1 MTAKRRREASSK
13 TILDEIF
20 GDVYAWQEEDD
31 KAG

>member
-1 MTAKRRREASSK
+1 MTVKRGKEASSN
-13 TILDEIF
+13 TMLDEIF